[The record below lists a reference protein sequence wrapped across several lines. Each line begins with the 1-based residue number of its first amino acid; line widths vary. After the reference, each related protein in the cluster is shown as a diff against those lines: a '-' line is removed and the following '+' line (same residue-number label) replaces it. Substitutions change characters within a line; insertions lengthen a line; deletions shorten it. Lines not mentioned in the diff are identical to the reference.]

1 MGMAVLI
8 SVYLSR
14 CNAAGNYLS
23 FLLLTDNQGATVKAA
38 PILQNKS
45 SIWIALLI
53 LLVIVIIGF
62 GLISKLTA
70 IERARDVEDWQQRLS
85 LMADVRED
93 LINNWLAKQYSTLDS
108 LAENQSLQL
117 YISHIAQAAG
127 RSPTDV
133 ETAQGI
139 YLRNLLLNT
148 ASRNGFYEET
158 PERRIKANI
167 PVIRHSGIAILN
179 SEGKVIIATPGM
191 PLLDDITIENARQ
204 TAKDRMPRVRDIYMN
219 QHAEPVMGFLVPV
232 PALTGIGAV
241 DRESFSIV
249 GLRTVGNS
257 LYPLLHKDIFSTDT
271 DISTLVR
278 RDLGSV
284 VYLDRLSPHNG
295 QMFIRLP
302 YAPQSLAAAYALDN
316 PGAFEIRKNFS
327 GEDAL
332 FLSHQINDT
341 DWILLQMISR
351 HEALKESDA
360 HQASLFTSFS
370 LGLAA
375 LVFIIIAAWRHGA
388 SLYAVKHATELEVQ
402 SALLAE
408 QKKLLQSVTD
418 NIGDLIILCD
428 NNMHIQ
434 FANRPIAEI
443 FQLEPSD
450 LVGKSLSAALGSE
463 IGKSLEDYLLRVCKS
478 DKALTGVNEF
488 MFNHAVH
495 TYHSCF
501 LRVGDDSFLIVLH
514 DITALTEAQNKHDR
528 LMKNLVKTLTHVI
541 DTYDPNCANHSAET
555 AQLATAIA
563 AEMNLPKSDIETL
576 ELAAS
581 LANIGKLFV
590 PREILTK
597 TTTLSPA
604 ERDILQ
610 ASSKQTVKVLAGLKF
625 DGPVLETIAQKT
637 EHVDGSGGPG
647 GLTGENILMTARILA
662 VANAFVAMHSPR
674 AYRKPLT
681 TDEVLHRIYAEAD
694 MLYDKHVVAA
704 LMHVAE
710 NKLDWL

>member
-1 MGMAVLI
+1 MKVAD
-8 SVYLSR
+8 
-14 CNAAGNYLS
+14 A
-23 FLLLTDNQGATVKAA
+23 
-38 PILQNKS
+38 LQNKTS
-45 SIWIALLI
+45 KWIALLI

-70 IERARDVEDWQQRLS
+70 IERERDIQDWQQRLA

-93 LINNWLAKQYSTLDS
+93 LINNWLAKQHSTLDS

-117 YISHIAQAAG
+117 YLSHIAQAAG
-127 RSPTDV
+127 RSQTDI
-133 ETAQGI
+133 ESAQRI
-139 YLRNLLLNT
+139 YLKNLLLNT

-158 PERRIKANI
+158 PEPRIKANI

-179 SEGKVIIATPGM
+179 NKGKVIIATPGM
-191 PLLDDITIENARQ
+191 PLLDDITVENAEL
-204 TAKDRMPRVRDIYMN
+204 TANDHRSRIRDIYMN
-219 QHAEPVMGFLVPV
+219 QHAEPVMGFLVAV
-232 PALTGIGAV
+232 PALANTGAV
-241 DRESFSIV
+241 ERESFSIV
-249 GLRTVGNS
+249 GLRTVSKS

-278 RDLGSV
+278 RELGSV
-284 VYLDRLSPHNG
+284 VYLDRLSQRNG
-295 QMFIRLP
+295 QTFMRLP
-302 YAPQSLAAAYALDN
+302 HEPQSLAAAYALVN
-316 PGAFEIRKNFS
+316 PGAFGIRKSFS

-332 FLSHQINDT
+332 FLSNPIKNT
-341 DWILLQMISR
+341 NWILLQMISR

-360 HQASLFTSFS
+360 HQASLITSFS

-388 SLYAVKHATELEVQ
+388 GLYAVRHATELEKQ
-402 SALLAE
+402 SRLLTE

-434 FANRPIAEI
+434 FVNRPIAEI
-443 FQLEPSD
+443 FQLEPYD
-450 LVGKSLSAALGSE
+450 LVGKSLSAALGSD
-463 IGKSLEDYLLRVCKS
+463 IGKSLKEHLLSVRNTGQVLSGVK
-478 DKALTGVNEF
+478 KFPLNNAL
-488 MFNHAVH
+488 H
-495 TYHSCF
+495 TFHSCF
-501 LRVGDDSFLIVLH
+501 LPVGDDSFLIVLH
-514 DITALTEAQNKHDR
+514 DITALTEAQDKHDR
-528 LMKNLVKTLTHVI
+528 LMKNLVQTLTHVI

-555 AQLATAIA
+555 TRLASAIA
-563 AEMNLPKSDIETL
+563 VEMNLPKPDIETL

-597 TTTLSPA
+597 ATPLSA
-604 ERDILQ
+604 EERDILQ
-610 ASSKQTVKVLAGLKF
+610 ASSKQTVKVLTGLEF

-647 GLTGENILMTARILA
+647 GLAGESILMTARILA

-674 AYRKPLT
+674 AYRNPIM

-694 MLYDKHVVAA
+694 KLYDKHVVAA

-710 NKLDWL
+710 NKLNWI